1 MSRTAR
7 LLVVPAAAA
16 TLLLAASPAW
26 AHVHVEAERSG
37 SGVTLSFHVPNE
49 EAPAHTT
56 SVVVAVPAGLGTLT
70 PAATGAWKPA
80 VAGDQ
85 VTWSGGAIG
94 GRDAVDL
101 RLQVGGLPAGADT
114 LTFKV
119 LQTYDNGETVAWIET
134 APPGAPEPEHPAPVL
149 DVRTIGRH
157 VADDDSDDSADD
169 HAPAAAPSVSAVAP
183 AALPAAA
190 PAAPASDDTGTWIGG
205 AGAVAGLAAL
215 GGLLAWRRRASAPTS
230 ATPEVTTTEK

>member
-7 LLVVPAAAA
+7 LLVVPVAAA

-26 AHVHVEAERSG
+26 AHVHVEAEDSAG
-37 SGVTLSFHVPNE
+37 GVTLSFHIPNE

-70 PAATGAWKPA
+70 PAATGTWTAA
-80 VAGDQ
+80 VAGDR
-85 VTWSGGAIG
+85 VTWTGGAIG
-94 GRDAVDL
+94 GRDAAEFRV
-101 RLQVGGLPAGADT
+101 QVAAMPAGADT

-149 DVRTIGRH
+149 DVHAIGRP
-157 VADDDSDDSADD
+157 VTDSDATDDD
-169 HAPAAAPSVSAVAP
+169 
-183 AALPAAA
+183 
-190 PAAPASDDTGTWIGG
+190 
-205 AGAVAGLAAL
+205 GAVGELPNQ
-215 GGLLAWRRRASAPTS
+215 R
-230 ATPEVTTTEK
+230 TE